1 MDAFKNDPA
10 RNYSFDD
17 EFLDGLLEAQKDSND
32 AFYVLHLLYPNLDYF
47 NQDFHQDHLHPATT
61 FYDPNKFVASI
72 PENDRE
78 FAADVK
84 NWNSVSNLQLLNGLL
99 NESKKDTSLADWVA
113 KNNIEKKSLFV
124 HDSTSLEVKDFKDFI
139 IERRAILKEH
149 LKRIIG

>member
-1 MDAFKNDPA
+1 M
-10 RNYSFDD
+10 
-17 EFLDGLLEAQKDSND
+17 
-32 AFYVLHLLYPNLDYF
+32 
-47 NQDFHQDHLHPATT
+47 HPATT

-124 HDSTSLEVKDFKDFI
+124 HDSTSLEVKDFKNFI